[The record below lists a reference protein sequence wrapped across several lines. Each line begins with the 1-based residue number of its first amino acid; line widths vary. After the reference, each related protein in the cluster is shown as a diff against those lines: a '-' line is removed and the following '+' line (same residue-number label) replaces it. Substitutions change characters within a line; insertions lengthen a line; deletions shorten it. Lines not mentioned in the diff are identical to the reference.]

1 MYSIFPLYYFHPTH
15 YNNNDFRFKKE
26 NVDCDI
32 IKNKF
37 CLDNKINILRIN
49 NIDNNII
56 NDFINNIYN
65 GLHQVIIPTY
75 DYYMNI
81 LK

>member
-1 MYSIFPLYYFHPTH
+1 M
-15 YNNNDFRFKKE
+15 
-26 NVDCDI
+26 

-49 NIDNNII
+49 DINNNII

-65 GLHQVIIPTY
+65 GLHQVIIPNNE
-75 DYYMNI
+75 YYMNLLI
-81 LK
+81 